1 MKTKT
6 RDLSTC
12 LKRRLWIV
20 GVCLTTFSFLSVSV
34 AYAVSDNQTV
44 QQQKKGMVIK
54 GKVLGTDGEPIIGAS
69 VLLELLLIWMVTIHC
84 LTFLRELFWNLVM

>member
-54 GKVLGTDGEPIIGAS
+54 GKVLAAVLPVLDDGRII
-69 VLLELLLIWMVTIHC
+69 MV
-84 LTFLRELFWNLVM
+84 RQYW

>member
-20 GVCLTTFSFLSVSV
+20 GACLTTFSFLSVSV

-44 QQQKKGMVIK
+44 QQQKKGMVL
-54 GKVLGTDGEPIIGAS
+54 KVRFWVQTVNLLS
-69 VLLELLLIWMVTIHC
+69 VHLYW
-84 LTFLRELFWNLVM
+84 

>member
-44 QQQKKGMVIK
+44 QQQKKGL
-54 GKVLGTDGEPIIGAS
+54 KVRFWVQTVSLLS
-69 VLLELLLIWMVTIHC
+69 VHLYW
-84 LTFLRELFWNLVM
+84 